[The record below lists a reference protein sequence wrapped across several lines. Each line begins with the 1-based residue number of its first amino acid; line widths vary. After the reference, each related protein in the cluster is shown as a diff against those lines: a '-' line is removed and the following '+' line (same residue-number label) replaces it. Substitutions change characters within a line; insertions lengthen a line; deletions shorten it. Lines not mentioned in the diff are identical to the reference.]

1 MSEIRIDRKKRYLGM
16 FDTAK
21 EAALAFDRAVVQHKL
36 ASSRLNFP
44 NDVASS
50 GGDED
55 DENDGDEND
64 DDDGD
69 ENDDDDGDENDD
81 DDGDDEALAFPPV
94 PSTTSEG
101 NGLLGNG
108 GGSKVKSSI
117 E

>member
-55 DENDGDEND
+55 EDGDGND
-64 DDDGD
+64 EDDGD
-69 ENDDDDGDENDD
+69 ENDDEND
-81 DDGDDEALAFPPV
+81 DDEALAFPPV
-94 PSTTSEG
+94 PSTSTV
-101 NGLLGNG
+101 LGNG

>member
-55 DENDGDEND
+55 EDGDEND
-64 DDDGD
+64 DDDGGENDD
-69 ENDDDDGDENDD
+69 ENDDD
-81 DDGDDEALAFPPV
+81 EAPAFPPV
-94 PSTTSEG
+94 PSTSTATIQESTSEG
-101 NGLLGNG
+101 NGVLGNG

>member
-1 MSEIRIDRKKRYLGM
+1 M

-55 DENDGDEND
+55 DDGDENEDEDGDEND
-64 DDDGD
+64 DGDD
-69 ENDDDDGDENDD
+69 
-81 DDGDDEALAFPPV
+81 DDEALAFPPV
-94 PSTTSEG
+94 PSTSTATTEG
-101 NGLLGNG
+101 NGVLGNG